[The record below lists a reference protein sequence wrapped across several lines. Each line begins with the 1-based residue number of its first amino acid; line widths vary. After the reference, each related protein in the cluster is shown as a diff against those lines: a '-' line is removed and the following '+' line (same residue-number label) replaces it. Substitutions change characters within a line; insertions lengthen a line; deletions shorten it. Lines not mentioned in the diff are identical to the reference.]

1 MQHIKILV
9 LCNAL
14 LCCGAVT
21 AEALATTTPTQ
32 HFDFNQQAPADIL
45 DIEYDTQEKEYSTLS
60 NQLYQTERFRVFNY
74 MAYDSQ
80 QLSAQAKSGSLD
92 NISQL
97 SISFG
102 YGVEFLVNSH
112 NKIGYEY
119 ISSFPYD
126 RGQLVRLFWVRAL

>member
-1 MQHIKILV
+1 MQYINRLV
-9 LCNAL
+9 LFNAL
-14 LCCGAVT
+14 LCCSAVN
-21 AEALATTTPTQ
+21 AEALATTPTQ
-32 HFDFNQQAPADIL
+32 YFDFNQQAPADIL
-45 DIEYDTQEKEYSTLS
+45 DIEYDTQEKDYATLS

-102 YGVEFLVNSH
+102 YGVEYLINSH